1 MSVSEDI
8 APWLVREITKG
19 SRRFAGPFAEP
30 NGYSIVE
37 AEDEVALLAARGRY
51 LDRLRYAV
59 ANADALIAGAFRREF
74 YDFYGVDRDK
84 VHSPE
89 EMCRGLVFDSFVL
102 DARNSSAGACLTNSR
117 FLFGHFIECWWDGDW
132 RLRSVCIC

>member
-51 LDRLRYAV
+51 
-59 ANADALIAGAFRREF
+59 
-74 YDFYGVDRDK
+74 DFYGVDRDK

-102 DARNSSAGACLTNSR
+102 DARNGSAGACLTNSR

>member
-19 SRRFAGPFAEP
+19 SGRFADPFAEP

-59 ANADALIAGAFRREF
+59 ANADALIAGAFRR
-74 YDFYGVDRDK
+74 
-84 VHSPE
+84 
-89 EMCRGLVFDSFVL
+89 SFTTST
-102 DARNSSAGACLTNSR
+102 AWTGTRSIRRRRCAGAWCSIP
-117 FLFGHFIECWWDGDW
+117 LFWMPGTAA
-132 RLRSVCIC
+132 LVPA